1 MYTGISFVTY
11 FFSTFRT
18 YYQRHEYTSKLN
30 NLSQVICLI
39 IPFFSNVVNHGEDG
53 WSTIFD
59 KISNKAIISDS
70 FKNFADAVDTIGRD
84 SVKQSGSW
92 VNYAKRVGNTDKQ
105 LIKFLS
111 DVDSGTRNIE
121 DIGSYM
127 ENLTASTSSFAST
140 LKTVS
145 LNVGTMLAV
154 SLAIKAAA
162 YACDKLNITV
172 DEEKEKLKDL
182 TNTLSD
188 LQSEYDSLSS
198 RSSNSLS
205 KSEKEH
211 LKYLEDRIELEKELI
226 ELQKNQVYREQIGGG
241 FTDLFDKD
249 SYTHKLAFSQ
259 NEYEASGFVEG
270 STETR
275 ADEIDRLIAKY
286 KELNKAKS
294 DFENIPINPN
304 NEESIS
310 NALVENQQKLFLA
323 EGELKAAYDQALLYL
338 NEQQSEFDDLQ
349 EILDSGVDNKT
360 KSKAKDDQDVYAER
374 IASAKKYINELSN
387 LFNTS
392 PSVAQVI
399 KEKTSLVEEEV
410 TFSDSIK
417 NIKSAT
423 EALDALSQ
431 MYKNISSSSFNLES
445 LADDNFVST
454 FSQYT
459 DEFQNFVDTVTNS
472 PSNINACQSA
482 FDDLASAW
490 VNGSGV
496 LDDLSDENK
505 DYAIALLEAKGIA
518 NAAEIVVSQLN
529 KEKIQ
534 QAIVTGEATNKTNAE
549 IAAIISENT
558 GLQLN
563 AQLIRA
569 VAIAKETCNG
579 TSLSFTNDINSIIA
593 FAKSLGGSITALSMY
608 NEARNVANN
617 ASAHWSGMSDVA
629 AAAKQEVQSALDS
642 AFDLNIKPVAYS
654 GGGLYS
660 GGGSSSSKVDPYI
673 AEIDALR
680 DYIAAYEDAQAKR
693 EAIDKKYDNA
703 DTNQEKLALMRERIS
718 AMEEEQKA
726 IEALNEARDKEIQKN
741 VDELKSKGFE
751 VEYDPYTDKLQISN
765 LEHLNELKGKDQ
777 EKTNDLIKKYE
788 ELINDTEDM
797 AEANRDLAVTW
808 QDNIYSLSDYN
819 DEILELIESMH
830 DEEITDIEFKIAVAD
845 ELNRTEDKLGLFSD
859 ALKATIQ
866 DLDEAYAMGLDNTS
880 DYVQKLIKE
889 IMGLANKI
897 KDTRKDMYEEKRDG
911 YDAAKSAVVNQIENN
926 IKALEEQKEELQAIN
941 DEQDRALKLSQ
952 LKENLSK
959 AKQNK
964 VIHIYRKGFGWV
976 YEPDEEAIREAQ
988 KDLADFENEDRINAI
1003 DKEIKRLEDY
1013 KKLWEDIPNKWQEA
1027 ADKMKASE
1035 LFGDDWE
1042 DRVNDLT
1049 LDVEGFG
1056 DMYYDVCQNIHD
1068 ATKATVQD
1076 ILDEYSGL
1084 FKNLNL
1090 NNALDPTETT
1100 RNVRY
1105 FYATLNGEAPNGAAV
1120 GDRILTTDGTYEI
1133 VASGK
1138 NTVVNDKDAKY
1149 NETTG
1154 FWSKRVQDER
1164 NLHVALTDLNQG
1176 TYAYTKTITDLD
1188 DRVILAGNKIDSS
1201 TSTISRNSTI
1211 IGYNTSSTNASTN
1224 AISDN
1229 TDGLEENT
1237 NEIGNV
1243 QDYVAEGIKEGA
1255 PYIQKAIA
1263 NGTYVIDGGVILN
1276 GTMSNPS
1283 DNLNNII
1290 NFGTSLDDN
1299 GNPIPITK
1307 ETMDKAI
1314 EDIGER
1320 LGKDSAAYKAA
1331 NDYRISLFGEKGDTV
1346 SGINA
1351 NKNAGYSSGAYY
1363 DSYDDYFNSYNAQY
1377 RGMINGKKWYEYV
1390 DSHGHT
1396 TAANEDYF
1404 KTDYIWGH
1412 TSGYTDRERA
1422 SKILQK
1428 MEETNMFNDMLK
1440 SYHDAT
1446 MRMLDIVNTPLNG
1459 SVKETTAIRENAQRA
1474 YNEIRDSKNGKNN
1487 SVGTYDSSGKKVVS
1501 VSYNRKGEKVNTSY
1515 SNIAIDLSGYVD
1527 DVDGKLD
1534 GKDVYNSSIFNAFS
1548 DWYHSGNS
1556 YIDVNKEYPESN
1568 VDTIRAYDT
1577 SYNQKFDSL
1586 KISTDKNANET
1597 RTNSE
1602 ILKDNTNAM
1611 DTLGDVFGE
1620 EMGGLKD
1627 AVGDAVEVIDK
1638 FGNTI
1643 GTINTSTGSL
1653 YIGGGSSS
1661 GSSSS
1666 RGSSSNRGTLSS
1678 DGTYRN
1684 SYSSNDITAIKNAQ
1698 AAYKKAEANN
1708 DTAGMKAAHDAAES
1722 IRNKYGDSSS
1732 STGII
1737 KNSSSSSKN
1746 SSSSKG
1752 TTTTV
1757 KDSKGNSVT
1766 TTKNSSN
1773 RTTTVVVKRKHAKG
1787 TGKIKNAHWG
1797 IVDDAGTELI
1807 MRSDTNGRETYLEYG
1822 DRVFPHNESQA
1833 ILDTYT
1839 KMKYA
1844 PEDLIPVKIPEIF
1857 KTAQIQS
1864 DIITNVHPDMFTGA
1878 NTLAKSL
1885 NNISKVQQ
1893 SSNIVYQYDFDKLV
1907 LPNVHNGNELI
1918 MQLRSLSSD
1927 ALQRSYKR

>member
-1 MYTGISFVTY
+1 M
-11 FFSTFRT
+11 
-18 YYQRHEYTSKLN
+18 
-30 NLSQVICLI
+30 
-39 IPFFSNVVNHGEDG
+39 
-53 WSTIFD
+53 
-59 KISNKAIISDS
+59 
-70 FKNFADAVDTIGRD
+70 
-84 SVKQSGSW
+84 
-92 VNYAKRVGNTDKQ
+92 
-105 LIKFLS
+105 
-111 DVDSGTRNIE
+111 
-121 DIGSYM
+121 
-127 ENLTASTSSFAST
+127 
-140 LKTVS
+140 
-145 LNVGTMLAV
+145 
-154 SLAIKAAA
+154 
-162 YACDKLNITV
+162 
-172 DEEKEKLKDL
+172 
-182 TNTLSD
+182 
-188 LQSEYDSLSS
+188 
-198 RSSNSLS
+198 
-205 KSEKEH
+205 
-211 LKYLEDRIELEKELI
+211 
-226 ELQKNQVYREQIGGG
+226 
-241 FTDLFDKD
+241 
-249 SYTHKLAFSQ
+249 
-259 NEYEASGFVEG
+259 
-270 STETR
+270 
-275 ADEIDRLIAKY
+275 
-286 KELNKAKS
+286 
-294 DFENIPINPN
+294 
-304 NEESIS
+304 
-310 NALVENQQKLFLA
+310 
-323 EGELKAAYDQALLYL
+323 
-338 NEQQSEFDDLQ
+338 
-349 EILDSGVDNKT
+349 
-360 KSKAKDDQDVYAER
+360 
-374 IASAKKYINELSN
+374 
-387 LFNTS
+387 
-392 PSVAQVI
+392 
-399 KEKTSLVEEEV
+399 
-410 TFSDSIK
+410 
-417 NIKSAT
+417 
-423 EALDALSQ
+423 
-431 MYKNISSSSFNLES
+431 
-445 LADDNFVST
+445 
-454 FSQYT
+454 
-459 DEFQNFVDTVTNS
+459 
-472 PSNINACQSA
+472 
-482 FDDLASAW
+482 
-490 VNGSGV
+490 
-496 LDDLSDENK
+496 
-505 DYAIALLEAKGIA
+505 
-518 NAAEIVVSQLN
+518 
-529 KEKIQ
+529 
-534 QAIVTGEATNKTNAE
+534 
-549 IAAIISENT
+549 
-558 GLQLN
+558 
-563 AQLIRA
+563 
-569 VAIAKETCNG
+569 
-579 TSLSFTNDINSIIA
+579 
-593 FAKSLGGSITALSMY
+593 
-608 NEARNVANN
+608 
-617 ASAHWSGMSDVA
+617 
-629 AAAKQEVQSALDS
+629 
-642 AFDLNIKPVAYS
+642 
-654 GGGLYS
+654 
-660 GGGSSSSKVDPYI
+660 
-673 AEIDALR
+673 
-680 DYIAAYEDAQAKR
+680 
-693 EAIDKKYDNA
+693 
-703 DTNQEKLALMRERIS
+703 
-718 AMEEEQKA
+718 
-726 IEALNEARDKEIQKN
+726 
-741 VDELKSKGFE
+741 
-751 VEYDPYTDKLQISN
+751 
-765 LEHLNELKGKDQ
+765 
-777 EKTNDLIKKYE
+777 
-788 ELINDTEDM
+788 
-797 AEANRDLAVTW
+797 
-808 QDNIYSLSDYN
+808 
-819 DEILELIESMH
+819 
-830 DEEITDIEFKIAVAD
+830 
-845 ELNRTEDKLGLFSD
+845 
-859 ALKATIQ
+859 
-866 DLDEAYAMGLDNTS
+866 
-880 DYVQKLIKE
+880 
-889 IMGLANKI
+889 
-897 KDTRKDMYEEKRDG
+897 
-911 YDAAKSAVVNQIENN
+911 
-926 IKALEEQKEELQAIN
+926 
-941 DEQDRALKLSQ
+941 
-952 LKENLSK
+952 
-959 AKQNK
+959 
-964 VIHIYRKGFGWV
+964 
-976 YEPDEEAIREAQ
+976 
-988 KDLADFENEDRINAI
+988 
-1003 DKEIKRLEDY
+1003 
-1013 KKLWEDIPNKWQEA
+1013 
-1027 ADKMKASE
+1027 
-1035 LFGDDWE
+1035 
-1042 DRVNDLT
+1042 
-1049 LDVEGFG
+1049 
-1056 DMYYDVCQNIHD
+1056 
-1068 ATKATVQD
+1068 
-1076 ILDEYSGL
+1076 
-1084 FKNLNL
+1084 
-1090 NNALDPTETT
+1090 ETT

-1556 YIDVNKEYPESN
+1556 YIDVNKEHPESN